1 MFISNTTGRN
11 RHQLLRSATL
21 LKQGAP
27 EIAAFALAT
36 TAPPINTVEELR
48 AHLCTAIEIEHATI
62 PPYLCALYSLP
73 DGDNA
78 VPAQIIRSVVI
89 EEMLHMILAANI
101 LNAIGGTPQLNQPN
115 FIPNYPTRLPHSG
128 RRFVVNLLKFSPEA
142 IQTFLK
148 IERPARP
155 DAPPQ
160 SEDWRSIAQFYDAI
174 KIALQTFGNEIFTG
188 DPARQITAEYYYG
201 SGGRAFAVSDVDSAI
216 AAINEII
223 GQGEGVDGT
232 IFAEDGILAKE
243 FIFKDTTEYAHYF
256 RFNQIMQER
265 YYTDTDTP
273 ESGPTGPPLAVNW
286 NAVYNMRPNPKMAD
300 YPTNSPLWQK
310 SYDFN
315 VTYQRLLNR
324 IERAL
329 LGQPDVLMNAVM
341 KMYDLKYQAIELM
354 NIPVDDSGQTAGPS
368 FEYVAL

>member
-1 MFISNTTGRN
+1 MFISNIKGRN
-11 RHQLLRSATL
+11 RQRLLPPANLLRQA
-21 LKQGAP
+21 AP
-27 EIAAFALAT
+27 EIAAYRTAA
-36 TAPPINTVEELR
+36 TAPKINTVEDLR
-48 AHLCTAIEIEHATI
+48 YNLCIAMEIEHATI
-62 PPYLCALYSLP
+62 PPYLCALYSLQ

-78 VPAQIIRSVVI
+78 VPAQIIRSVVV

-128 RRFVVNLLKFSPEA
+128 RLFEVSLLKFSHDA
-142 IQTFLK
+142 MNTFLK

-160 SEDWRSIAQFYDAI
+160 PDNWWSIAQFYDAI
-174 KIALQTFGNEIFTG
+174 KIALQQFGNEIFTG

-201 SGGRAFAVSDVDSAI
+201 AGGQAFAVSDVDSAI
-216 AAINEII
+216 AAIDEII

-232 IFAEDGILAKE
+232 IFAEDGLMARE

-265 YYTDTDTP
+265 YYTDSDTP

-300 YPTNSPLWQK
+300 YPTDSPLRKK

-329 LGQPDVLMNAVM
+329 SGQPDILIKAVVE
-341 KMYDLKYQAIELM
+341 MYDLKYQAIELM
-354 NIPVDDSGQTAGPS
+354 NIPVDETGQTAGPS
-368 FEYVAL
+368 FEYVPL